1 MASTSERIVSCPACR
16 GDSVYSPSNPFRPF
30 CSRRCQAL
38 DLGAWADESF
48 RLPAKPADI
57 DEPFDDPSGQT
68 PPVQ

>member
-1 MASTSERIVSCPACR
+1 MASASDRVVNCPACR
-16 GDSVYSPSNPFRPF
+16 GESVYGPANPFRPF

-48 RLPAKPADI
+48 RLPAKPSEL
-57 DEPFDDPSGQT
+57 DEAFDDPASP